1 MMNRCIKLAASLLM
15 FTTSF
20 AQPIPAK
27 TGEKW
32 DLQKCVDYALTNN
45 ISVKQADLQI
55 RFAQLDLQQ
64 SRWAQQPF
72 ANFGSNLGYSAGRN
86 QDPTT
91 FSLITTGYVFSN
103 YSLQSSIDF
112 FNWFSKKN
120 NVIAKDLNL
129 QATQAGV
136 DKAKDDVALNVAV
149 GYLQILL
156 ANEQANVV
164 RIQVQQTGAQLERT
178 RKQVDAGS
186 LPELSAANLESV
198 LATDSANL
206 ISAETTVKQLT
217 LQLKAILNLD
227 AAIPFEVETP
237 PVDSIPVESL
247 ADLQPDVVYKL
258 AVVNRPQQKVDEL
271 NLKAAL
277 KNVAVAKGS
286 MYPTFSLFGSLGAA
300 YNNKSQQVTSKT
312 QINPPVG
319 IVNVNGTDYT
329 VFPSTPFDQPVY
341 GKFPY
346 FDQLN
351 QNFRQSIG
359 ISVNVPILN
368 GGNLRGSWQRSRLT
382 VKQVELQKEQNS
394 TTLKQDIYKA
404 FYDATAAIEKFNAN
418 KKAVETSQKAYDF
431 AQKRYELGLLSSYD
445 LITTQT
451 TLLQAKINLLSAQ
464 YDYVFKIKLL
474 EFYKGQGLKL

>member
-1 MMNRCIKLAASLLM
+1 MNRFIKLILCLLT
-15 FTTSF
+15 FTSSF
-20 AQPIPAK
+20 AQPNIPK
-27 TGEKW
+27 NGEKW
-32 DLQKCVDYALTNN
+32 TLQKCVEYALSNN

-55 RFAQLDLQQ
+55 RFASLDLQQ
-64 SRWAQQPF
+64 SKWQQYPF
-72 ANFGSNLGYSAGRN
+72 ANFSGNIGYSAGRN

-103 YSLQSSIDF
+103 YSLQSSIDL

-136 DKAKDDVALNVAV
+136 EKAKDDVALNVAV

-156 ANEQANVV
+156 ANEQANLV
-164 RIQVQQTGAQLERT
+164 RIQVQQTKAQLEST
-178 RKQVDAGS
+178 RKQVDAGK

-206 ISAETTVKQLT
+206 ISAETSVMQLT
-217 LQLKAILNLD
+217 LQLKALLNLD
-227 AAIPFEVETP
+227 AAIAFEVETP
-237 PVDSIPVESL
+237 PVNMIPVESL
-247 ADLQPDVVYKL
+247 ADLQPDAVFQL
-258 AVVNRPQQKVDEL
+258 AVTNRPQQKVDEL

-277 KNVAVAKGS
+277 KNAEVSKGS

-300 YNNKSQQVTSKT
+300 YNNKSKQIISST
-312 QINPPVG
+312 QINPPIG
-319 IVNVNGTDYT
+319 KVNVSGTDYT
-329 VFPSTPFDQPVY
+329 VFPSTPYDLPLY
-341 GKFPY
+341 GKFSY

-359 ISVNVPILN
+359 LNMSVPILN
-368 GGNLRGSWQRSRLT
+368 GGNLRGSWQRAKLT
-382 VKQVELQKEQNS
+382 VRQVELQKEQNS

-404 FYDATAAIEKFNAN
+404 YYDATAAIEKFNAN
-418 KKAVETSQKAYDF
+418 KKAVETSQRSYDF

-451 TLLQAKINLLSAQ
+451 TLLQAKTNLLYAQ

-474 EFYKGQGLKL
+474 EFYKGMGLKL